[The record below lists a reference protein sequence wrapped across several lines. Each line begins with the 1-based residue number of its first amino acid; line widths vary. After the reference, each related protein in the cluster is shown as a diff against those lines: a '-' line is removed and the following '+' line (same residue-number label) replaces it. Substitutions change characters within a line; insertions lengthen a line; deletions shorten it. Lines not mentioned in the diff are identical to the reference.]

1 MRASCV
7 LSVLLAAVATAS
19 PQCSGDDVA
28 VLNGLGSAFP
38 QKFFACYSASSA
50 SQTGSCLATDLPLV
64 DGTCAACLVS
74 VSQCVQDSCASKCVA
89 SPFPPACVS
98 CASQSCQATLSAC
111 SKSSAAFE
119 SCSAV
124 LCNQP
129 AWALPVIIACSIVG
143 FGLLLV
149 LACACYRRSRADD
162 YHEQRW
168 RVCCCCDGGG
178 GGGNGNGDV
187 ESGFCPALCGEDSCC
202 ESLYHCVTLKDPDT
216 VRFDREQSAREQ
228 RLALFKEKAASDRN
242 APGFKVRAG
251 SPRSNDFPPD
261 DEDNFSFT
269 SPIGI
274 KVRDEVKSA
283 RVDDDADEAD
293 DDIGT
298 PRSQT
303 VAEHNIRVSRL
314 PKDFRASFSPG
325 LTPEQLFGTETL
337 RMMNEANEQ
346 ATAVPKAVIA
356 SHKALKMMGVQ
367 EADVQKPYSETV
379 QERVQRMARA
389 AAVSSGAAVGG
400 SLTGVGQQ
408 VAEASVLKQR
418 EAEKR
423 AMERRRR
430 EELRKEEAR
439 IRAEIELQNK
449 AEKQE
454 TEVRKSQKLSANE
467 AARLS
472 GALQDRKSRGKPGT
486 QGGSKLKEFITN
498 AEGSQPPL

>member
-1 MRASCV
+1 M
-7 LSVLLAAVATAS
+7 
-19 PQCSGDDVA
+19 G
-28 VLNGLGSAFP
+28 G
-38 QKFFACYSASSA
+38 
-50 SQTGSCLATDLPLV
+50 
-64 DGTCAACLVS
+64 
-74 VSQCVQDSCASKCVA
+74 
-89 SPFPPACVS
+89 
-98 CASQSCQATLSAC
+98 
-111 SKSSAAFE
+111 
-119 SCSAV
+119 
-124 LCNQP
+124 
-129 AWALPVIIACSIVG
+129 
-143 FGLLLV
+143 
-149 LACACYRRSRADD
+149 
-162 YHEQRW
+162 
-168 RVCCCCDGGG
+168 CCGGG
-178 GGGNGNGDV
+178 GDA
-187 ESGFCPALCGEDSCC
+187 ESGGRCPALCGEDSCC
-202 ESLYHCVTLKDPDT
+202 EALYHCVTLKDPDT
-216 VRFDREQSAREQ
+216 VRFDREQNAREQ
-228 RLALFKEKAASDRN
+228 RLAQFKEKAVSDRYE
-242 APGFKVRAG
+242 AKARAG

-269 SPIGI
+269 SPIGV
-274 KVRDEVKSA
+274 KVRDEVKGS
-283 RVDDDADEAD
+283 RVEAEEED
-293 DDIGT
+293 DDIGS

-303 VAEHNIRVSRL
+303 VTEHNIRVSRL

-337 RMMNEANEQ
+337 RMMNEANAQ
-346 ATAVPKAVIA
+346 ATSVPKAVIA